1 MNWFIPLGIALTSNL
16 DNLAAGAAIG
26 AQGRRIAVIPNLLI
40 ALITALATW
49 SAMSAGASITHA
61 VPESL
66 FSVIGAVAL
75 ITIGLVLLVTAFRHA
90 PVPCRAGRLP
100 SALFAL
106 GQLPETCAL
115 RRHENEVSLAQAG
128 VLGVALSLNNLAT
141 GVAAGLAGVS
151 VLLTTIEAAVLSF
164 LLVALGAG
172 LGSRATLRVSRRVS
186 GVLGSMLLVG
196 VGIAGLFAR

>member
-1 MNWFIPLGIALTSNL
+1 LNWFIPLGVALTSNL

-26 AQGRRIAVIPNLLI
+26 TQGRRIAVTPNLLI

-49 SAMSAGASITHA
+49 CAMSVGASITHA

-66 FSVIGAVAL
+66 LSVIGAVAL
-75 ITIGLVLLVTAFRHA
+75 IMIGLVPLVTAFRHTL
-90 PVPCRAGRLP
+90 VPCRAGRLV
-100 SALFAL
+100 SALAAL
-106 GQLPETCAL
+106 SQLPETYAL

-141 GVAAGLAGVS
+141 GVAAGAVGVS
-151 VLLTTIEAAVLSF
+151 ILLTTIEAAALSF

-172 LGSRATLRVSRRVS
+172 LGSRATLRVSRRLS
-186 GVLGSMLLVG
+186 SVLGSMLLVG
-196 VGIAGLFAR
+196 VGMAALFAR